1 MLCASRGGLQRFAL
15 AGARRDVAVAG
26 PRAFPQEPRS
36 CAQAD
41 PPPPRTPVD
50 EGFER
55 RSGAK
60 VLERSVYLV
69 TSGAVRACAA
79 AAADVSVLRALTLT
93 PFHLVSIPA
102 LSRSA
107 DRGQHKRVGSP
118 ERAEGL

>member
-1 MLCASRGGLQRFAL
+1 
-15 AGARRDVAVAG
+15 
-26 PRAFPQEPRS
+26 
-36 CAQAD
+36 
-41 PPPPRTPVD
+41 VD